1 MTCRQGY
8 LTTPATLAALGA
20 VLMAVQAKGGDG
32 GGTFAHK
39 VRNSSVLACSMA
51 HLFFSRHALIASPA
65 SADHRLCLCG
75 RSDCP
80 RPARFVVA
88 LELPRS
94 WTGTYAATKGRWLV
108 DSHLPGCLAHRDW
121 GMFVP
126 LQTFQRIQKLIFFRP
141 VLSSLSRHGAL
152 RCFGRACHLR
162 LLRVRVCAGVTR
174 MRGER

>member
-39 VRNSSVLACSMA
+39 VRNRSFTHVPRLVTFLTARA
-51 HLFFSRHALIASPA
+51 DRNLTP
-65 SADHRLCLCG
+65 SADHWLCLCG
-75 RSDCP
+75 RSDFP

-94 WTGTYAATKGRWLV
+94 WTGTSAATKGRWLV
-108 DSHLPGCLAHRDW
+108 DSHLTGCLAHRDW

-162 LLRVRVCAGVTR
+162 LLRVRACAGVSR